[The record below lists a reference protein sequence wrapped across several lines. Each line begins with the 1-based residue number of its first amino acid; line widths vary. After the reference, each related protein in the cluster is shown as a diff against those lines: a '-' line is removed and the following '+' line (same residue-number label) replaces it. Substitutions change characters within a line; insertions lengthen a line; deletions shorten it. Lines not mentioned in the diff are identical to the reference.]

1 MGSTN
6 RSGVRLNGQGHGSGR
21 QGTVVGTPVTTTQV
35 APTILELLGLD
46 PAALDGV
53 KIEGTQVLPAGR

>member
-1 MGSTN
+1 
-6 RSGVRLNGQGHGSGR
+6 
-21 QGTVVGTPVTTTQV
+21 VTTTQV

-53 KIEGTQVLPAGR
+53 KIEGTRVLPAGP